1 MRSSSRYLLSLLTI
15 ILLTVSPALAQ
26 IGSEPEYDEEVK
38 QKLDSEG
45 WNYEI
50 DGDGDFRMVISFSD
64 EGRSQLVYVIS
75 DTYGDD
81 IEIREVWSPV
91 YKNEDGLT
99 IPGDIAV
106 WGLENSWD
114 LIVGSLASSG
124 DTVYLVAKIDADAP
138 ASVLSNIIRTVASSA
153 DELEKEQESPSR
165 PDKL

>member
-1 MRSSSRYLLSLLTI
+1 MCSSSRYLLSLLTI

-26 IGSEPEYDEEVK
+26 IGVDPEYDEGVK

-81 IEIREVWSPV
+81 IQIREVWSPV

-138 ASVLSNIIRTVASSA
+138 APVLSDIIRTVAASA